1 MNNTTEALNTTNQ
14 TAWQVKDIG
23 DIQGIFAWL
32 QDLVSEMLTSWGYV
46 PENVYFRLLMI
57 LSAVI
62 VLYQIFV
69 SGTSKAGGAF
79 RYILMIVLV
88 VIVLIALGLF

>member
-23 DIQGIFAWL
+23 DIQGIFEFL
-32 QDLVSEMLTSWGYV
+32 QNMVSGLLESWGYV

-79 RYILMIVLV
+79 RYILMAVLV
-88 VIVLIALGLF
+88 VVILISLNII